1 MSEYEDC
8 KNIMHTI
15 HRTHLDRIDAITF
28 EQHLKDTLGALLTF
42 DTYSLLFPRHEKGA
56 RFLYESREQ
65 RLHLP
70 LLDNEG
76 RVLAVFVARGVDEA
90 VAQQLEPLWSNLGS
104 LLGQNLLYYKRSLC
118 DPVTG
123 LYARHYLINC
133 LDRALQVFSQ
143 EAGLS
148 VKVSSTPSDEKSAE
162 KGSKKDGGSTKEVEG
177 DGKGGVEGQDGNQ
190 DGSRG
195 GKQGGKNKKNR
206 ALDKQITALER
217 GSSLPGLAP
226 FVGRGAIGI
235 VVLRFSALKDVVKEY
250 GYQFADNLMV
260 ALADAMT
267 EQCPEQVIAAR
278 TGDFEFAL
286 AVPAATKTSCA
297 NLAGELVTA
306 LSGVCIEH
314 PLRHEMVGTSVSAGF
329 VLYPQDAAGSFALKP
344 AQEQARLLLRKA
356 RLAAALANEQ
366 FLDWSGRQAVMGF
379 GNILTE
385 GGRILEVLPLSRVVV
400 SLGSASHAREGQRF
414 SVWTLSSGNLSAGG
428 ALPGGASSGGLST
441 GEFSGRPAPLYKGEI
456 ALMDVHENH
465 AHAEVLHLGDPSW
478 DIQAG
483 DRLVLLPEEQGA
495 SRQEV
500 QGESALRRDPLTGLL
515 RYGDFLA
522 QWTAQRE
529 DAKGFVLSLV
539 RLDPS
544 QEGEANPM
552 DSSVSSVADRV
563 REMFGKEH
571 FGGRYGLN
579 SLIVYHPEGDVAA
592 LEGHYATLA
601 QEIEERFSIK
611 VAVGLAPYPYLNFR
625 KSDILENCRKA
636 LEYAQLLPSPHI
648 GVFDSLALNISADK
662 RFSQGD
668 TFGAIKEYK
677 TALLADDENTLAW
690 NSLGVSLAT
699 LGKHTEAEECFQKA
713 LTVDAHDI
721 MAHYNLGTVYQMT
734 GQSEAA
740 EQSFFACLEQDEGY
754 LFALLRLGQL
764 AEQKGDMVKARSL
777 YSQASG
783 LPSGKGMTHRLFA
796 RIALAEGKG
805 PEAREHLHAAL
816 VHDPQDALALQLMAG
831 IYLDAGE
838 DPDMAASLA
847 RQAVSLRPD
856 LRTGWLELAR
866 ALEIMNHHD
875 EARQAR
881 LRAGA
886 L

>member
-8 KNIMHTI
+8 KNLMDTI

-28 EQHLKDTLGALLTF
+28 EQHLKETLGALLTF

-76 RVLAVFVARGVDEA
+76 RVLAVFVARGVDEG

-148 VKVSSTPSDEKSAE
+148 VKVSSTSSDGKGAE
-162 KGSKKDGGSTKEVEG
+162 RGSKKEAGRTREVADEG
-177 DGKGGVEGQDGNQ
+177 QGENRDGKQA
-190 DGSRG
+190 
-195 GKQGGKNKKNR
+195 GKNKKSR
-206 ALDKQITALER
+206 ALEKQMTALER

-314 PLRHEMVGTSVSAGF
+314 PLRHEMVGTSVSGGF

-356 RLAAALANEQ
+356 RLAAALASEQ
-366 FLDWSGRQAVMGF
+366 FFDWSGRQAVMGF

-414 SVWTLSSGNLSAGG
+414 SVWTLSPGNLSSGG
-428 ALPGGASSGGLST
+428 TSSGGA
-441 GEFSGRPAPLYKGEI
+441 FSSRPAPLYKGEI

-500 QGESALRRDPLTGLL
+500 QEESALRRDPLTGLL

-539 RLDPS
+539 RLEPS

-690 NSLGVSLAT
+690 NSLGVSLAN

-740 EQSFFACLEQDEGY
+740 EQAFFACLEQDEGY

-764 AEQKGDMVKARSL
+764 AEQKGDMGKARTL

-805 PEAREHLHAAL
+805 SEAREHLHAAL